1 MEPPQQ
7 ARSRSVWFSYQWP
20 RVSWEWSWPGAVLL
34 VLGSLIVG
42 GGCVERRMLIRTDPP
57 GAMVYVDDYEL
68 GTTPISTNF
77 TYYGTRKIRLVKDGF
92 KTKTIMQPVP
102 PPWYQI
108 PPLDFVS
115 ETLVPRRIED
125 HRTLSYQL
133 EPEVVVPT
141 DQLLGRAEALRAQGR
156 NPGAIQPASF
166 SAQSTPP
173 ALSPPPGPSPFPAS
187 GPVPAPGS
195 GPSGVP
201 PVPGATGPSLSPA
214 APGSVPMHQLAPGVQ

>member
-1 MEPPQQ
+1 
-7 ARSRSVWFSYQWP
+7 
-20 RVSWEWSWPGAVLL
+20 
-34 VLGSLIVG
+34 
-42 GGCVERRMLIRTDPP
+42 MLIRTDPP

-92 KTKTIMQPVP
+92 KTKTIMQPIP

-115 ETLVPRRIED
+115 ENLVLRRIED

-141 DQLLGRAEALRAQGR
+141 DQLLGRAESLRTQARGGSGV
-156 NPGAIQPASF
+156 PPPSVLSQPTAPIF
-166 SAQSTPP
+166 
-173 ALSPPPGPSPFPAS
+173 SPPPGSPAVAPTGA
-187 GPVPAPGS
+187 GPAPNT
-195 GPSGVP
+195 VP
-201 PVPGATGPSLSPA
+201 PPLPGAFAPTLPPP
-214 APGSVPMHQLAPGVQ
+214 APGSVPMYELAPGVQ